1 MVQVMF
7 LYVINCGPKNICWSF
22 KILCFFSQSDVIGI
36 LFFIFLGEELMS
48 HIEDF
53 DNTLRF

>member
-1 MVQVMF
+1 M
-7 LYVINCGPKNICWSF
+7 
-22 KILCFFSQSDVIGI
+22 LCFFSQSDVIGI

-53 DNTLRF
+53 DNTLRFWNAKGQKSLLHLLSSF